1 MSNDAEI
8 LIGFEPYPE
17 MSPFLNRLG
26 PLYLKQGESGPVIG
40 LWVLEHHCNNKNSA
54 HGGLFATLADIALGK
69 TSSWSETPPIPL
81 VTTSLTIDYLG
92 AARLGDWIEAAV
104 KTVEASDRSNAN
116 AIFDALV
123 NL

>member
-1 MSNDAEI
+1 M
-8 LIGFEPYPE
+8 
-17 MSPFLNRLG
+17 
-26 PLYLKQGESGPVIG
+26 IG
-40 LWVLEHHCNNKNSA
+40 LRVRKHNCKNKNSA
-54 HGGLFATLADIALGK
+54 HGGFFATLADIAVGK
-69 TSSWSETPPIPL
+69 TQCWSEPPPIPL

-123 NL
+123 DL

>member
-1 MSNDAEI
+1 M
-8 LIGFEPYPE
+8 
-17 MSPFLNRLG
+17 
-26 PLYLKQGESGPVIG
+26 IG